1 MLEKER
7 AKNNEVFDKLK
18 ELEREMKKTKSASS
32 PDELQTL
39 IDCFKLNKDN
49 STLYNKRNLV

>member
-7 AKNNEVFDKLK
+7 TKNNETFEKLK
-18 ELEREMKKTKSASS
+18 ELEREMKKSKSLSF

-39 IDCFKLNKDN
+39 IDYFKLNKEN